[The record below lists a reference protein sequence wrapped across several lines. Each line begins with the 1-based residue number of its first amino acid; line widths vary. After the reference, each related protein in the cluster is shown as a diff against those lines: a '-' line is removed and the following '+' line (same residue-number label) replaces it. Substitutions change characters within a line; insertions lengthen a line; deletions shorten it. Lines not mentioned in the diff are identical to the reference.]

1 MAKVL
6 FAQPNAGWQWEA
18 LTEACGLNSIAL
30 YPANRCE
37 DAEDMSSELDL
48 EVVVGALNFP
58 DGDWRRVLQLGG
70 RPECPTAS
78 LW

>member
-6 FAQPNAGWQWEA
+6 LAQANAGWQWEA

-37 DAEDMSSELDL
+37 QAEDISSELDP
-48 EVVVGALNFP
+48 ERVVGALSFP
-58 DGDWRRVLQLGG
+58 DGDWRRVLQGGG
-70 RPECPTAS
+70 RPE
-78 LW
+78 